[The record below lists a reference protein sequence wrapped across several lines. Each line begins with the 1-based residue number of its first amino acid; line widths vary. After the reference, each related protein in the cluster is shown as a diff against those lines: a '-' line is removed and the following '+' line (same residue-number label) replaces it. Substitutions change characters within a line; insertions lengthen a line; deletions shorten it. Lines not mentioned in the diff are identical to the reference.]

1 MRTAKHPTKS
11 PFCSL
16 LCLLVAGAGALC
28 AGEALKQGFHDKVP
42 VPGTAWTYDAYLPK
56 GYDDHPERQY
66 PTLFLSSP
74 GANPE
79 SRPWHSWADRRGM
92 VVICI
97 NDSKNGI
104 DFGVIDKIQDAVLTA
119 SAAAIRIH
127 RVLRYS
133 SGVSGGA
140 WCSIRLGLR
149 HPDAWAGVQIS
160 AHSGNGDIAPKTC
173 AIAFFSGR
181 VDKVHDFST
190 QEAAANVYRAN
201 GNAVW
206 FVAHEGGHI
215 YGDVAKDL
223 IPQIDYLY
231 YQTVVALPL
240 LTTAERNAMVAV
252 LKEDL
257 ERISAVADAAER
269 RSRYEEMADIPQ
281 LTKSPLGTEL
291 AAAWIGA
298 VQAQSGEPR
307 DRHFALATATTHPLF
322 AGAPK
327 EPRKLVQ
334 DVLKTLQKDKA
345 LKDEV
350 KALQMLA
357 KVQAAEVEAGN
368 NPTKLAQISD
378 GYRQIAEKFSA
389 TRAGE
394 VAAKHKR

>member
-1 MRTAKHPTKS
+1 MRNAFSACCST
-11 PFCSL
+11 FCLMVLGVWSL
-16 LCLLVAGAGALC
+16 T
-28 AGEALKQGFHDKVP
+28 AGEALKQGFHDNVP
-42 VPGTAWTYDAYLPK
+42 VPDTAWTYDAYLPK
-56 GYDDHPERQY
+56 GYDDHPNRQY

-74 GANPE
+74 GANPN
-79 SRPWHSWADRRGM
+79 SRPWHSWADLRGM

-104 DFGVIDKIQDAVLTA
+104 DFGVIDKIQDAVLAA
-119 SAAAIRIH
+119 SSASVRIH

-149 HPDAWAGVQIS
+149 HPEAWAGVQIS
-160 AHSGNGDIAPKTC
+160 AHSGNGDVAPKTC

-181 VDKVHDFST
+181 VDKVHDFSA
-190 QEAAANVYRAN
+190 QENAANVYRAN
-201 GNAVW
+201 GNAVR

-215 YGDVAKDL
+215 YGDVNKDL
-223 IPQIDYLY
+223 TPQIDYLY

-240 LTTAERNAMVAV
+240 LTTAERTAMVAV

-257 ERISAVADAAER
+257 GRIAELGDASER
-269 RSRYEEMADIPQ
+269 RSRCEEMADIPQ

-291 AAAWIGA
+291 ASVWIAA

-322 AGAPK
+322 ASAPK
-327 EPRKLVQ
+327 DPRKLVQ
-334 DVLKTLQKDKA
+334 DELKTLQKDKA

-357 KVQAAEVEAGN
+357 KVQAAESEAGS
-368 NPTKLAQISD
+368 NPTKLAQVSD
-378 GYRQIAEKFSA
+378 GYRQIAEKFST

-394 VAAKHKR
+394 AAAKHKR

>member
-1 MRTAKHPTKS
+1 MRSNSSALRAICRLS
-11 PFCSL
+11 VLVL
-16 LCLLVAGAGALC
+16 LGTWSLC

-42 VPGTAWTYDAYLPK
+42 VPGTTWTYDAYLPK

-74 GANPE
+74 GANPD
-79 SRPWHSWADRRGM
+79 SRPWQSWADRRGM

-104 DFGVIDKIQDAVLTA
+104 DFGVIDKIQDAVLNA
-119 SAAAIRIH
+119 SAAAVRIH

-140 WCSIRLGLR
+140 WCSIRLGMR

-160 AHSGNGDIAPKTC
+160 AHSGNGDVAPKTC

-181 VDKVHDFST
+181 ADKVHDFAA
-190 QEAAANVYRAN
+190 QETAANVYRAN
-201 GNAVW
+201 GNVVR
-206 FVAHEGGHI
+206 FVAHDGGHI
-215 YGDVAKDL
+215 YGDVTKDL
-223 IPQIDYLY
+223 IPQIDFLY

-240 LTTAERNAMVAV
+240 LTTAERAASVAI

-257 ERISAVADAAER
+257 GHIAELGDANER
-269 RSRYEEMADIPQ
+269 RTRCEDMADIPQ
-281 LTKSPLGTEL
+281 LTKSPLGAEL
-291 AAAWIGA
+291 ATVWIGA

-322 AGAPK
+322 ASAPK
-327 EPRKLVQ
+327 DPRKLVQ
-334 DVLKTLQKDKA
+334 DELKTLQKDKA

-350 KALQMLA
+350 KACQMLA
-357 KVQAAEVEAGN
+357 KVQAAESEAGN
-368 NPTKLAQISD
+368 NPTKQAQITE
-378 GYRQIAEKFSA
+378 GYRQIAEKFAA

-394 VAAKHKR
+394 AAAKHKR